1 MASRIQERPRER
13 ERVPEQRGQAPEEEL
28 RLEPML
34 SDRDFEKLYGT
45 RAWLRDRVRLAPVFA
60 ALFITIATQVFLV
73 TLGISIGVI
82 VSTTPT
88 GGITATFAA
97 VSILWF
103 IVSGWLSLWLGGW
116 YAAHMSGVAGMM
128 DGILN
133 AVAVW
138 GLYVFSSVLLGGV
151 SGLIGIGSLF
161 NVTIGANTIDL
172 LRAINLSTAAT
183 LTPAQASAI
192 QSAVAA
198 AAGAVSALLAIG
210 AGFAILGG
218 WLGHRSRQVHAR
230 PEARP

>member
-13 ERVPEQRGQAPEEEL
+13 ERVMEERGPAPEEEL

-60 ALFITIATQVFLV
+60 ALFITLATQAFLV
-73 TLGISIGVI
+73 TLGISLGVI
-82 VSTTPT
+82 ASTTPT
-88 GGITATFAA
+88 GGIAATFATLS
-97 VSILWF
+97 VVWF

-138 GLYVFSSVLLGGV
+138 GLYIFSSLLLGGFSALV
-151 SGLIGIGSLF
+151 GIGSLF
-161 NVTIGANTIDL
+161 TVTIGANTIDL
-172 LRAINLSTAAT
+172 LRAINLSAAAT
-183 LTPAQASAI
+183 LTPDQAAAI
-192 QSAVAA
+192 QTAVAA
-198 AAGAVSALLAIG
+198 AAGAVSALIAIG

-218 WLGHRSRQVHAR
+218 WLGSRSRQVR
-230 PEARP
+230 VRR

>member
-13 ERVPEQRGQAPEEEL
+13 EQVPEQRGRAPEEEL

-34 SDRDFEKLYGT
+34 NDRDYEKLYGT

-60 ALFITIATQVFLV
+60 AVFITLATQVFLV
-73 TLGISIGVI
+73 TLGISLGI
-82 VSTTPT
+82 VASTTPT
-88 GGITATFAA
+88 GGIATTF
-97 VSILWF
+97 VTTSIVWF
-103 IVSGWLSLWLGGW
+103 IVSGWLALWLGGW
-116 YAAHMSGVAGMM
+116 YAAHMAGVAGMM

-138 GLYVFSSVLLGGV
+138 GLYVFGSVLLAGF

-161 NVTIGANTIDL
+161 SVTVGASSIDL
-172 LRAINLSTAAT
+172 LRAINLASAAT

-192 QSAVAA
+192 TSAVAA
-198 AAGAVSALLAIG
+198 ASGAVSALVALG

-218 WLGHRSRQVHAR
+218 WLGFRSRRVRVR
-230 PEARP
+230 PEQRP

>member
-1 MASRIQERPRER
+1 
-13 ERVPEQRGQAPEEEL
+13 
-28 RLEPML
+28 
-34 SDRDFEKLYGT
+34 
-45 RAWLRDRVRLAPVFA
+45 LAPVFA

-73 TLGISIGVI
+73 TLGISLGVI
-82 VSTTPT
+82 ASTTPT
-88 GGITATFAA
+88 GGIATTFATI
-97 VSILWF
+97 SIVWF

-138 GLYVFSSVLLGGV
+138 GLYIFTSVILGSLSALVGV
-151 SGLIGIGSLF
+151 GSLF
-161 NVTIGANTIDL
+161 TVTIGANTIDL
-172 LRAINLSTAAT
+172 LRALNLSTSAT

-198 AAGAVSALLAIG
+198 AAGAVSALVAIG

-218 WLGHRSRQVHAR
+218 WLGHRSREVHAR
-230 PEARP
+230 PQART

>member
-13 ERVPEQRGQAPEEEL
+13 EQAPEQRERAPEEEL

-34 SDRDFEKLYGT
+34 SDRDFEKLYGM
-45 RAWLRDRVRLAPVFA
+45 RAWLRDRVRLAPAFA

-73 TLGISIGVI
+73 TLGISLGVI
-82 VSTTPT
+82 ASTTPT
-88 GGITATFAA
+88 GGIATTFATA
-97 VSILWF
+97 SIVWF

-133 AVAVW
+133 AIAVW
-138 GLYVFSSVLLGGV
+138 GLYVFSSVLLGGF
-151 SGLIGIGSLF
+151 SALIGIGSLF
-161 NVTIGANTIDL
+161 TVTVGANTLDL
-172 LRAINLSTAAT
+172 LRALNLSTAAT

-198 AAGAVSALLAIG
+198 AAGAVSALIAIG

-218 WLGHRSRQVHAR
+218 WLGCRSRQVHVR
-230 PEARP
+230 PESRT